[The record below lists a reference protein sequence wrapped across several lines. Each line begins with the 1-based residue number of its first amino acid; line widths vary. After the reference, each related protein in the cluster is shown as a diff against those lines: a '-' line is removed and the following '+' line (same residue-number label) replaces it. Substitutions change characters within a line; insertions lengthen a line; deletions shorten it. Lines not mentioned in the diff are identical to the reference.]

1 MVCWK
6 NGSLYCRATNLPFSF
21 SSSLLSFLF
30 QYVVVLSAAIHNKQ
44 PVTLRSSQSS
54 GHKTSKIIFSG
65 KFSNSSVCVGMLI
78 LAQHINL
85 LLTPL
90 KKCQIDKI
98 LSSEAEAYGSCCE
111 WQSEWQ
117 SWHSPLPFF
126 ALAYI
131 WYYYNMV
138 INETNLST
146 CCIQWYLNYNP
157 GL

>member
-1 MVCWK
+1 MFIHKTRNQWFAERMEVYTAELQTC
-6 NGSLYCRATNLPFSF
+6 PFHISF

-111 WQSEWQ
+111 
-117 SWHSPLPFF
+117 
-126 ALAYI
+126 
-131 WYYYNMV
+131 
-138 INETNLST
+138 
-146 CCIQWYLNYNP
+146 
-157 GL
+157 